1 MTPQWHAREI
11 VDVLRWLRAFNTDRL
26 VDKQPYIR
34 HARELARL
42 IE

>member
-1 MTPQWHAREI
+1 MMAGWTIATLPA
-11 VDVLRWLRAFNTDRL
+11 NTDRL